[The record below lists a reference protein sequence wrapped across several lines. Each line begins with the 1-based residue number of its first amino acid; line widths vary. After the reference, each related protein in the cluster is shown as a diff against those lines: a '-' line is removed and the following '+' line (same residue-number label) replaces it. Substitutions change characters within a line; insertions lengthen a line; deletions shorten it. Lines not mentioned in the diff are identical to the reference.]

1 MSKENSNEWKL
12 PKDLEEFPLPEFPIH
27 TFENPLRAYI
37 EEVAEELQVPT
48 AMVATAVITTI
59 SLCNQGK
66 YLIQGK
72 EGWKEPVNLYSLI
85 VARPSERKTPT
96 MVKVVKPLV
105 EYEKEENERRKFD
118 IKNSKDRM
126 ELYQNKLKMLKNKI

>member
-1 MSKENSNEWKL
+1 
-12 PKDLEEFPLPEFPIH
+12 
-27 TFENPLRAYI
+27 
-37 EEVAEELQVPT
+37 
-48 AMVATAVITTI
+48 MVATAVITTI

-96 MVKVVKPLV
+96 MVKVVKLKINQRSS
-105 EYEKEENERRKFD
+105 EKLLLF
-118 IKNSKDRM
+118 
-126 ELYQNKLKMLKNKI
+126 